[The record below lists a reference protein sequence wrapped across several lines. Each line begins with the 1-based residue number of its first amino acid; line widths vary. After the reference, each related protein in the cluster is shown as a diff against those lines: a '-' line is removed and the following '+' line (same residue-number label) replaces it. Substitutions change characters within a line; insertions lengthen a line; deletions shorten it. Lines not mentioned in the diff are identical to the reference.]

1 MPDSMTNPKPP
12 GPSTQP
18 SNPPNPGPRRSHGP
32 WVAVALVVLA
42 GAIGLILFRHKPG
55 EQPAQMKGT
64 AGQPPLMIGTTTAE
78 QGSIGIYINAL
89 GTVTALNTVMVRSR
103 VDGQLVKVHYQEGQT
118 IHAGDPLVDIDPTPF
133 QATLDQAE
141 GQLARDTALLENAR
155 VDLNRYQEAFSKNA
169 VPKQQLDTQIA
180 TVHQYEGIVKLDQGT
195 VDNAMVQLG
204 YCHIAAP
211 ISGRIGLRLVD
222 AGNIVHS
229 SDANPLLV
237 ITEVQPITV
246 VFNVA
251 EDSLPR
257 IQEQLRNNKQLVV
270 DVFDR
275 AQQKKL
281 STGTLQTL
289 DNQIDTTTG
298 TLKLKAVFT
307 NDDQA
312 LFPNQFVNV
321 RVLVDT
327 HENVTLLSNTAIQRN
342 AQSAY
347 VYLVKPDQ
355 TVAMQPVTVGAT
367 DGNVSEVSGLE
378 PGTVVAAD
386 NFNRLT
392 EGAKVTVRSGSSTN
406 QTSRPDGGRRGKKP
420 ER

>member
-1 MPDSMTNPKPP
+1 
-12 GPSTQP
+12 
-18 SNPPNPGPRRSHGP
+18 
-32 WVAVALVVLA
+32 
-42 GAIGLILFRHKPG
+42 
-55 EQPAQMKGT
+55 
-64 AGQPPLMIGTTTAE
+64 
-78 QGSIGIYINAL
+78 
-89 GTVTALNTVMVRSR
+89 
-103 VDGQLVKVHYQEGQT
+103 
-118 IHAGDPLVDIDPTPF
+118 
-133 QATLDQAE
+133 
-141 GQLARDTALLENAR
+141 
-155 VDLNRYQEAFSKNA
+155 
-169 VPKQQLDTQIA
+169 
-180 TVHQYEGIVKLDQGT
+180 
-195 VDNAMVQLG
+195 
-204 YCHIAAP
+204 
-211 ISGRIGLRLVD
+211 
-222 AGNIVHS
+222 
-229 SDANPLLV
+229 
-237 ITEVQPITV
+237 
-246 VFNVA
+246 VA